1 MTSSRDQTEP
11 AVAGPEAAGD
21 DGRRAVGRGSI
32 LVIDD
37 EPGIREVVRLILE
50 SRGLTVVTAGSTA
63 EARRRLA
70 ERRPGAILLDLVLPG
85 EDGLTFLAGLKADR
99 RYTAIP
105 VLVITGRLRRGDRE
119 RAIAAGAEDLFT
131 KPFDERAVLSWLEA
145 HAA

>member
-1 MTSSRDQTEP
+1 MTSSRAETEP
-11 AVAGPEAAGD
+11 AVAGPQAEGD
-21 DGRRAVGRGSI
+21 NGQQAVGCGSV

-85 EDGLTFLAGLKADR
+85 EDGLTFLASLKADR
-99 RYTAIP
+99 RYAAIP
-105 VLVITGRLRRGDRE
+105 VLVITGRLRRGDRA
-119 RAIAAGAEDLFT
+119 RAVAAGAEDLFT
-131 KPFDERAVLSWLEA
+131 KPFDEHAVLSWLAA
-145 HAA
+145 HRA